1 MSDPTTKSPAISRRE
16 AEELIAKMARDL
28 ASAMGHGGANVNV
41 GVQDQ
46 RLSKIL
52 SWAWITIGGVGV
64 SAIMFVASTMLSL
77 KESVV
82 DLNGKISVV
91 IAQRD
96 SDVQNTKRELDDIK
110 LRVHDIEQSKK

>member
-1 MSDPTTKSPAISRRE
+1 VTDPTTKSPAITRKE

-46 RLSKIL
+46 RLTRL
-52 SWAWITIGGVGV
+52 MAWLWLTLGGLGV
-64 SAIMFVASTMLSL
+64 SAIVFAASTMLSL
-77 KESVV
+77 KESVI

-91 IAQRD
+91 IAQREA
-96 SDVQNTKRELDDIK
+96 DVRRLDGRLDDFSER
-110 LRVHDIEQSKK
+110 LRRAEDHK